1 MSDIAIPHDI
11 VVWNAPSLADHPAR
25 RASILSPTM
34 AGLKD
39 KDGWLA
45 LYADDAVVEDPV
57 GPSIFDAEGA
67 GHRGKAALSAFWDL
81 TIGPLAAFRIR
92 IEDSFANGD
101 SCANVGT
108 ITTTFPDGTVV
119 DTDLV
124 MVYVVGEDGLI
135 RSLRAHWEFDRSVAT
150 ARKE

>member
-1 MSDIAIPHDI
+1 MSDIAIPHD
-11 VVWNAPSLADHPAR
+11 VVTWNAPSLAAHPAR
-25 RASILSPTM
+25 LASILSPTM

-45 LYADDAVVEDPV
+45 LYAADAIVEDPV
-57 GPSIFDAEGA
+57 GPSMFDPDGV

-81 TIGPLAAFRIR
+81 TIGPLAAFKIR
-92 IEDSFANGD
+92 IEDSFANGS

-150 ARKE
+150 ARKG